1 MSGMAADISVGIAV
15 QGEKEFNKALREC
28 QNTLKQL
35 DSGLKANAAEFGG
48 NESAMR
54 QSKERFEMLTKSI
67 EGNERIIESLGEAI
81 EWSTREYGAASTQT
95 TKYVDAQNKARI
107 AVAKL
112 KKELEDSDNEM
123 EELGRDSARVGRQLE
138 NGIGEAAEDVSRKF
152 DGMVQGLSTNISGL
166 GKTLNF
172 AAGFSVAGM
181 IVEGAANA
189 YNAVTSL
196 VDASMDYNRQMSFL
210 EVNAAAAG
218 YSFEKIQDYAIGVAA
233 ITGDMDAAIEG
244 MSMLLKAGFEGEELA
259 TAVQRLSGIIVQMP
273 DGMKFE
279 NLAESLLESVST
291 GSAVGQYAEY
301 LEKMGMNIETV
312 NKALEAA
319 KKNGQEA
326 AETAALALLSGHGA
340 EEVLAQ
346 WQNDNADMVAYFEA
360 QERLAIAQAD
370 LAKELTPLATDMVT
384 LATDLVKEGTSMLG
398 KAMEYYELL
407 KKPEET
413 FAESEQV
420 QEARENLPGWDNG
433 YITGAEE
440 AGESDAEEYVNGVKK
455 VFIEESANLMPTW
468 EDFGGGYE
476 TGLEEKGEE
485 EVAEPV
491 IVGADERFIEKMPGV
506 GKDAMQSLANGVNE
520 YGFLVVDATKNTV
533 DGAIAEIKRFYGEQE
548 RWLTTAGVRKS
559 YGPVQQG
566 ATDITTVGTSSV
578 VLNLDGRELGRTG
591 SSYIG
596 ASMGLTASREEMY
609 GP

>member
-1 MSGMAADISVGIAV
+1 MAADISVGIAV

-35 DSGLKANAAEFGG
+35 DSGLKANAAEFEG

-67 EGNERIIESLGEAI
+67 EGNERIIKSLGEAI
-81 EWSTREYGAASTQT
+81 EWSTNEYGAASTQT

-112 KKELEDSDNEM
+112 KKELEESDGEM

-138 NGIGEAAEDVSRKF
+138 NGIGEAADDVSRKF
-152 DGMVQGLSTNISGL
+152 DSMVKNLDTDISGL
-166 GKTLNF
+166 SKTLNF

-181 IVEGAANA
+181 IIDGAQSA
-189 YNAVTSL
+189 YSAVTSL

-218 YSFEKIQDYAIGVAA
+218 FSFEKIQDYAVGVAA

-244 MSMLLKAGFEGEELA
+244 MSNLLKAGFEGEELE
-259 TAVQRLSGIIVQMP
+259 TAIERISGAIIQVP
-273 DGMKFE
+273 DTFKFE
-279 NLAESLLESVST
+279 ELANSLMESIMT

-301 LEKMGMNIETV
+301 LEDMGMNLETV
-312 NKALEAA
+312 NEALEAA
-319 KKNGQEA
+319 RKNGQEA
-326 AETAALALLSGHGA
+326 AETAALSMLSGHGA

-476 TGLEEKGEE
+476 TGLEGKGEE

-491 IVGADERFIEKMPGV
+491 IAGADERFIEKMPGV
-506 GKDAMQSLANGVNE
+506 GKDAMQSLANGANE
-520 YGFLVVDATKNTV
+520 YGFLVVDATANAV
-533 DGAIAEIKRFYGEQE
+533 DGAIAEIKRFYTEQE
-548 RWLTTAGVRKS
+548 RWLSTAGVSRT

-578 VLNLDGRELGRTG
+578 ILNLDGRELGRTG
-591 SSYIG
+591 GSYIG
-596 ASMGLTASREEMY
+596 AQLGMSVDRTETY